1 MTLTLC
7 LYLYLCLIALF
18 LPSQQFFIVVELNRT
33 RYGVKFLNENLIFC
47 PLQDEPSSKRA
58 SSSDTCTREVLD
70 ERSQTDIPI
79 TEWSIQYPYQ
89 ETQLHP
95 GEYSGPPYDAV
106 DPSIK
111 LQEGYNQNP
120 SITAEQTILSEP
132 QTLERKESFDSNN
145 LSDLSYPQQSINTS
159 LIEDYLQLNYLQPNY
174 SQHSYLSQLH
184 TEQIDSFDLSF
195 TQQNGEFNGFEFF
208 YGLPCARTDTT
219 IVHL

>member
-120 SITAEQTILSEP
+120 STTTGQTILSSSEN
-132 QTLERKESFDSNN
+132 LERKGSFDSFNPSN
-145 LSDLSYPQQSINTS
+145 LSYPQKSINTS
-159 LIEDYLQLNYLQPNY
+159 LIEDYLQPNY
-174 SQHSYLSQLH
+174 SQFTYPSQLY
-184 TEQIDSFDLSF
+184 TEQIDSFDSSF
-195 TQQNGEFNGFEFF
+195 VQNGNFNGFEFF
-208 YGLPCARTDTT
+208 YDSPCTCMDTT
-219 IVHL
+219 NVHR

>member
-111 LQEGYNQNP
+111 LQEGYYQNP
-120 SITAEQTILSEP
+120 SIITEQTILSDSEN
-132 QTLERKESFDSNN
+132 LERMESFDSINPPN
-145 LSDLSYPQQSINTS
+145 LSCLTI
-159 LIEDYLQLNYLQPNY
+159 IEDNLQPT
-174 SQHSYLSQLH
+174 YLPEHLDFFRP
-184 TEQIDSFDLSF
+184 TY
-195 TQQNGEFNGFEFF
+195 TPYVGEFDDGFTFF
-208 YGLPCARTDTT
+208 
-219 IVHL
+219 

>member
-1 MTLTLC
+1 M
-7 LYLYLCLIALF
+7 
-18 LPSQQFFIVVELNRT
+18 
-33 RYGVKFLNENLIFC
+33 IFC

-120 SITAEQTILSEP
+120 SITAEQTILSET
-132 QTLERKESFDSNN
+132 QNLERKESFDSNN
-145 LSDLSYPQQSINTS
+145 SSYPQQSINTP
-159 LIEDYLQLNYLQPNY
+159 LIEDYLQP
-174 SQHSYLSQLH
+174 SYLSQLY
-184 TEQIDSFDLSF
+184 TEHIDSFDSSF
-195 TQQNGEFNGFEFF
+195 VQNDEFNGFEFF
-208 YGLPCARTDTT
+208 HELSFTRTDTR
-219 IVHL
+219 IVY